1 MDFCLSCHPSTNIL
15 PRSHLGLVRRLEDP
29 MDLPLDM
36 DPGSSGVDNGLP
48 AVPIKLDIES
58 TERK

>member
-1 MDFCLSCHPSTNIL
+1 M
-15 PRSHLGLVRRLEDP
+15 
-29 MDLPLDM
+29 DM

-58 TERK
+58 TLDPESAERK